1 LDTNLKDDKQ
11 NNNIEKVNQNEVKD
25 SNTINEQSIDNKE
38 FVREKYDQGDKI
50 SENKDSIRSNKR
62 SSNIFTSTLAIILMI
77 FLFAT
82 ASVSSYMPIRNS
94 ILNADKNVENYIQSN
109 ELVYRLA
116 SLTEYL
122 YKTRIQDVDWYSQ
135 RDENINSIKY
145 YITNSDNSININN
158 MPELTNKKLEKEIEN
173 SQFYL
178 KAKLYKDGRVD
189 VSTSLGN
196 QFNTGLFINNVN
208 LEEWEDS
215 RSDEEYTQN
224 IKKATESIDYKDEE
238 DAKDKTKEELEELEI
253 TYIIPKDL
261 ENYNDSFVKDMK
273 YHYTTSEYLILI
285 LIIGAV
291 SILLLIITGL
301 SIPYSYQ
308 ERAIISRLYNKMFL
322 ELKALLW
329 LAFMLICMLT
339 FELLNPYYGN
349 TDPSIMNIIYDGNI
363 YFYLIGI
370 PLTFVLYLLTYLSI
384 IYMKYIYHSGFKK
397 GFVENSFMGRIGFA
411 IFRRLKRALVKLM
424 TLDISKDPN
433 RSIFILLAVN
443 LFILWIIAISDG
455 LGFILAIIWAVF
467 IFKYLVNFMLEIRDV
482 YGASSQL
489 SKGDFNINLDEDTGM
504 LTPISK
510 NLNNI
515 KEGFKLAV
523 DKEIKSERMK
533 SELISNVSHDLKT
546 PLTSIITYVD
556 LLKDENI
563 TRDDQRKYINI
574 LDRKSKRLNILIED
588 LFEASKAGSGNI
600 ELSLEE
606 IDIIAL
612 FRQTLG
618 EMEEKINNSNL
629 IMRVNIPDDKVI
641 CKLDG
646 RRTYRIFENIMENV
660 LKYTM
665 ANTRVY
671 IDVIEEDREV
681 QFIFK
686 NISSYEMN
694 FDAKEI
700 TERFTRGDE
709 SRNTEGSGLGLSI
722 AKSLVELQDGR
733 MNISIDGDLFK
744 LTLTFLKYKSN

>member
-1 LDTNLKDDKQ
+1 MKDDTK
-11 NNNIEKVNQNEVKD
+11 NNNIEKVNQNEIKD
-25 SNTINEQSIDNKE
+25 SNTINEQSTDNKE
-38 FVREKYDQGDKI
+38 FVSEKHDQGDKI
-50 SENKDSIRSNKR
+50 SENKDSIRLNKR
-62 SSNIFTSTLAIILMI
+62 SSNILTSTLAIILII

-82 ASVSSYMPIRNS
+82 ASVSSYMPIRNR
-94 ILNADKNVENYIQSN
+94 ILNTDKNVENYIQSN
-109 ELVYRLA
+109 ELVYRLS

-122 YKTRIQDVDWYSQ
+122 YKTRIQDVEWYSH

-158 MPELTNKKLEKEIEN
+158 IPELTNKKLEKEIEN

-178 KAKLYKDGRVD
+178 KAKLYKDGKVD
-189 VSTSLGN
+189 VSTSLEG
-196 QFNTGLFINNVN
+196 QFNTVLFINNLN
-208 LEEWEDS
+208 LEEWEDVQ
-215 RSDEEYTQN
+215 SDEEYPENMKGTR
-224 IKKATESIDYKDEE
+224 ESTDSTDEE
-238 DAKDKTKEELEELEI
+238 VAKDKTKKELEELEI

-261 ENYNDSFVKDMK
+261 ESYNDSFVKDMK
-273 YHYTTSEYLILI
+273 YHYTTSEYLMLI

-291 SILLLIITGL
+291 SILLLIIIGL

-322 ELKALLW
+322 ELKGLLC
-329 LAFMLICMLT
+329 FV
-339 FELLNPYYGN
+339 LLFFFLCGINIFIPYYDN
-349 TDPSIMNIIYDGNI
+349 AVLDIINIIYEGDI
-363 YFYLIGI
+363 TFYLIGI
-370 PLTFVLYLLTYLSI
+370 PLTFSLYLLIYLNL
-384 IYMKYIYHSGFKK
+384 IYMKYIYFTGFKK
-397 GFVENSFMGRIGFA
+397 GFIENSFMGRIGFS
-411 IFRRLKRALVKLM
+411 ILRRLKRALVKLM
-424 TLDISKDPN
+424 TLNISKDPN

-443 LFILWIIAISDG
+443 LFILWIIAISG
-455 LGFILAIIWAVF
+455 GVGFILATIWAVF
-467 IFKYLVNFMLEIRDV
+467 IFKYLVNFMLQIKDI
-482 YGASSQL
+482 YSASSQL

-563 TRDDQRKYINI
+563 TRDDQRKYIDI

>member
-1 LDTNLKDDKQ
+1 MKDDKQ

-563 TRDDQRKYINI
+563 TRDDQRKYIDI

>member
-1 LDTNLKDDKQ
+1 MKDDKQ